1 MDRVSSQNV
10 LHENHAKI
18 AQRLP
23 YVLRVKNAQNFD
35 IISYF
40 AQILR
45 KMLAFVYF
53 IKFRETIPEND
64 E

>member
-1 MDRVSSQNV
+1 MQ
-10 LHENHAKI
+10 K
-18 AQRLP
+18 LP
-23 YVLRVKNAQNFD
+23 KDFLTFCIKTAQNFD
-35 IISYF
+35 MLSYF